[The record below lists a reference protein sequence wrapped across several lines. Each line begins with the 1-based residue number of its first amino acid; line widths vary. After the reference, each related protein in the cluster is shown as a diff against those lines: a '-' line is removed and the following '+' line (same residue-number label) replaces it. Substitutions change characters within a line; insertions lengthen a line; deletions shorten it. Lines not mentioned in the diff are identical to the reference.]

1 MAHQTREPR
10 EAALTKVVHHR
21 EYYLRGGDI
30 TFLVENH
37 LYRVHSYFFDR
48 ESTYFHQKLSQVSAP
63 GEEHIGASDRNAFTL
78 EHVRSIDFERLLWV
92 FYNPKYSLYDKT
104 VEEWTSVLDL
114 ANEWSFVE
122 VKNLAVR
129 ELEKLEIDPIEK
141 VYIYHRFNISRGY
154 LVVSYA
160 SIVVRQGPLTLLEGR
175 KLGLDTS
182 LKIAEARERLRSQ
195 ITDRSGVRS
204 PMPDDFDP
212 KDVDTLVR
220 ELFEVPTRPHNPS
233 APASA
238 GGTNGRALSR
248 APSRTSS
255 RASSSSHPSSP
266 PMNTVSPPPGRAQ
279 QNEYGHPQSNGGL
292 MRGISSMFG
301 DASISADDKG
311 EDVYTTNGNSESDP
325 FTSRRNVRATRPGRP

>member
-1 MAHQTREPR
+1 MQ
-10 EAALTKVVHHR
+10 
-21 EYYLRGGDI
+21 
-30 TFLVENH
+30 
-37 LYRVHSYFFDR
+37 
-48 ESTYFHQKLSQVSAP
+48 
-63 GEEHIGASDRNAFTL
+63 
-78 EHVRSIDFERLLWV
+78 LLWV

-104 VEEWTSVLDL
+104 VEEWTSILEL

-160 SIVVRQGPLTLLEGR
+160 SIVTRQGPLTLTEGR

-195 ITDRSGVRS
+195 VSERNGVRS

-212 KDVDTLVR
+212 KDVDTIVR
-220 ELFEVPTRPHNPS
+220 ELFEVPTRPPNNGAPGS
-233 APASA
+233 AN
-238 GGTNGRALSR
+238 GTNGRAHSR
-248 APSRTSS
+248 AHSRTSS
-255 RASSSSHPSSP
+255 VSHPSSP
-266 PMNTVSPPPGRAQ
+266 PINTVSPPPGRSQ
-279 QNEYGHPQSNGGL
+279 QNDYGLPTSPTKPSPAQGNGGL

-301 DASISADDKG
+301 DASTPTDDKV
-311 EDVYTTNGNSESDP
+311 EDSHSSNGNMGEPSRTSVMHSFPVASSDINSSVIVENDP
-325 FTSRRNVRATRPGRP
+325 FTRRGAARSTRGGRP